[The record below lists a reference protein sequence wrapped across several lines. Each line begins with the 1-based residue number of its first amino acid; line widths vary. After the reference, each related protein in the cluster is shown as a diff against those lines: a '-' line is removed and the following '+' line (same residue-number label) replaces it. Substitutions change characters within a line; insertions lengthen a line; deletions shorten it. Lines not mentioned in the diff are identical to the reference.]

1 MPTWTPQ
8 EQRFAAALGAL
19 AQASERAESC
29 HFGGLYFG
37 DADQLGAAET
47 LRLVRARFLDD
58 WVQARN
64 EGDRAKLADIAT
76 ATAAQLA
83 RRNAGAQIWS
93 PSVIADQLAET
104 DAAVTALSIDIRQQ
118 WCHTFEDAQQAA
130 EAAFAKRHGRAP
142 AVGALTRAQADADM
156 AEVFAGMGVS
166 SVDADA
172 RCFNGALVKQFS
184 AFVAEW
190 NHFKDAHKSWTDNMW
205 GNTGDQVI
213 DYRRRVLAWRKKF
226 TEAGGKLNSPDPVI
240 PDTTFG
246 LGIPWSTLTVVAAL
260 VAAALIVPP
269 VLGAITRR

>member
-37 DADQLGAAET
+37 DGDQQRAAET

-58 WVQARN
+58 WVNARN
-64 EGDRAKLADIAT
+64 EGDRAKLADAAT
-76 ATAAQLA
+76 ATVARLG
-83 RRNAGAQIWS
+83 RRNAGGQMWA
-93 PSVIADQLAET
+93 PSVITDQLAET
-104 DAAVTALSIDIRQQ
+104 DAAVTALSVDIRQQ

-130 EAAFAKRHGRAP
+130 EAAFLKKHGRH
-142 AVGALTRAQADADM
+142 VADTKATANADW
-156 AEVFAGMGVS
+156 AEVFASMGVS
-166 SVDADA
+166 SIDADA

-190 NHFKDAHKSWTDNMW
+190 NHFKDQHRDWTDNMW

-226 TEAGGKLNSPDPVI
+226 ADAGGKLNSPDPLS
-240 PDTTFG
+240 PDTRFG
-246 LGIPWSTLTVVAAL
+246 LGIPWGTLTTVAAL